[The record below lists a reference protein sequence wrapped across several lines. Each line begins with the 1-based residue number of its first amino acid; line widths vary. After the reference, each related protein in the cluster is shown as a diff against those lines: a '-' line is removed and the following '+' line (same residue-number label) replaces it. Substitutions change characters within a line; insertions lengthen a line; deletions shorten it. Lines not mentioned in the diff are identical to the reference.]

1 MTTRDDLPTS
11 ITTAI
16 RWPLFFTRLGM
27 GAESVVRAF
36 WPLWSVLFAG
46 LAFLMLGLQDYLPL
60 EAVWSVLGIIA
71 AGSVWAL
78 IWGAR
83 RFSWPSQADALIRLD
98 TTMPGNP
105 ILAALDSQAIG
116 AEDAASLAV
125 WKAHQAR
132 MTERLKDAKPAEPDL
147 RVSKADPFALR
158 YVALLSLLVAVV
170 FGSVLR
176 VQSVSAMGP
185 TGSDLASGPTWEG
198 WLEPPHY
205 TGLPSIYLN
214 DITAARLETPEGSR
228 VTLRFYGE
236 VGALSVNETI
246 SNRVSPV
253 DTEDDVIAASVETA
267 QEFDVVQSGIVQIDG
282 PGGRSWD
289 IVATPD
295 RAPEVVLDGE
305 IDVSYDGEAQIPFTA
320 TDDYAVAEG
329 VARIELALTEVDR
342 RYGLQVEPEQRAA
355 IELPLPMP
363 IAGDRSEFTETLI
376 DNFSQHPWANL
387 PVTLNMTVTD
397 EADQMGEALPE
408 VIDLPGRR
416 FFDPMAAA
424 IIELRQSILWNRE
437 NASDVALLMRAISH
451 RPDDA
456 FRSGT
461 DYLRLRA
468 ILRRVEALSSVRMND
483 EQQAEIAQAM
493 WDLALRL
500 EEGDL
505 DDALERLE
513 RAQDRLSEAMR
524 NGASDQEIA
533 ELMQELRE
541 ATDDYLRQ
549 LSRQAQQDQQD
560 NPDQDMTQNQN
571 TMEMSQND
579 LQEMMDRIQELMEEG
594 RMAEAQEAL
603 EQLRQMMENMQ
614 VTQGQGQQ
622 GQSPGEQAMEGLAE
636 TLREQQGLSDQAFRD
651 LQEQF
656 NPGQGQQQ
664 GQQQPGQQGQ
674 QGQQPGQQGQG
685 QQGQGQQGQN
695 GQQQGQQQPGQGQG
709 QNGQGQSLEESLA
722 DRQRELR
729 NELNR
734 QSQNLP
740 GAGTEAGD
748 AARDALDRAEGA
760 MEGAEEALRENDLAG
775 AIDNQSEAMEAL
787 REGMRNLGEAM
798 AQQQQQG
805 QGQQG
810 MAEGADPGQQRD
822 PLGRNVGSNGQI
834 GSDESLLQGE
844 DVYRRARELLD
855 EIRRRSGDGER
866 PSEELEYLE
875 RLLDRF

>member
-1 MTTRDDLPTS
+1 
-11 ITTAI
+11 
-16 RWPLFFTRLGM
+16 M
-27 GAESVVRAF
+27 GAEAVVRAF
-36 WPLWSVLFAG
+36 WPFWSVLFAA
-46 LAFLMLGLQDYLPL
+46 LAFLMLGLQDFLPV
-60 EAVWSVLGIIA
+60 EAVWAIIA
-71 AGSVWAL
+71 AFVLGGVYTL
-78 IWGAR
+78 FKGVQH
-83 RFSWPSQADALIRLD
+83 FHWPSQTEALARLD
-98 TTMPGNP
+98 ATMPGNP

-116 AEDAASLAV
+116 ASDPASLAV
-125 WKAHQAR
+125 WKAHQQR
-132 MTERLKDAKPAEPDL
+132 MTARLQGAKPAHPDL

-158 YVALLSLLVAVV
+158 YVAVLALLVAMV

-185 TGSDLASGPTWEG
+185 TGADLASGPTWEG

-214 DITAARLETPEGSR
+214 DIDAARLETPVGSR

-246 SNRVSPV
+246 SNRATPT
-253 DTEDDVIAASVETA
+253 DTAEEVIEASIQTA
-267 QEFDVVQSGIVQIDG
+267 QEFEVLRSGSIEING
-282 PGGRSWD
+282 PGGRYWE

-295 RAPEVVLDGE
+295 RAPEVFLDGDIE
-305 IDVSYDGEAQIPFTA
+305 VSYEGEAQIPFTA
-320 TDDYAVAEG
+320 SDDYAVADG
-329 VARIELALTEVDR
+329 VATLELALTEVDR
-342 RYGLQVEPEQRAA
+342 RYGLRIDPEPRAV
-355 IELPLPMP
+355 IELRLPMP

-376 DNFSQHPWANL
+376 DNFSEHPWANL

-397 EADQMGEALPE
+397 EADQMGAAVPE

-424 IIELRQSILWNRE
+424 IIELRRSSLWNRD
-437 NASDVALLMRAISH
+437 NAADVALLMRAVSH
-451 RPDDA
+451 RPDDV
-456 FRSGT
+456 FRSST

-468 ILRRVEALSSVRMND
+468 ILRQIEASSRVRMND

-505 DDALERLE
+505 EDALERLQ

-549 LSRQAQQDQQD
+549 LSRQAQRDAQD
-560 NPDQDMTQNQN
+560 NPDQEMTQNQN
-571 TMEMSQND
+571 MMEMSQND
-579 LQEMMDRIQELMEEG
+579 LQEMMDRIQELMEQG

-614 VTQGQGQQ
+614 VAQGQGQQ

-656 NPGQGQQQ
+656 NPGQQGQQP
-664 GQQQPGQQGQ
+664 GQQPGQQGQ
-674 QGQQPGQQGQG
+674 QGQQPGQQGQQGLG
-685 QQGQGQQGQN
+685 QQGRNSQQPG
-695 GQQQGQQQPGQGQG
+695 QQPGQGEG
-709 QNGQGQSLEESLA
+709 QNGQGQSLQESLA
-722 DRQRELR
+722 DRQRALR
-729 NELNR
+729 QELNR

-760 MEGAEEALRENDLAG
+760 MEGAEDALRENDLAG

-810 MAEGADPGQQRD
+810 MADGADPGQQRD

-834 GSDESLLQGE
+834 GSNENLLQGE

-855 EIRRRSGDGER
+855 EIRRRSGEGER
-866 PSEELEYLE
+866 PAEELEYLE